1 VIGKRTLSGVERL
14 TASLQAVLGAA
25 AVEINQPLSRYTA
38 LRVGGP
44 ADLLV
49 KAGSVEM
56 LRQAVVLAREHGVPC
71 CVLGGGSNVLV
82 SDKGVR
88 GLVVLNRARGVT
100 FPRPASARGDEA
112 VEVHQVRAESGASFS
127 AVARQAVNRGLAGL
141 EWAASIPGSVGGAIV
156 GNAGAWGGD
165 VASTLVQAAILDVD
179 GTVTQWPVE
188 RFEYAY
194 RTSILKHH
202 ASCTTPVVLDGN
214 FALHQGRKAA
224 LRTRVAGM
232 SARRRASQPPGATC
246 GSVFKNPAGDY
257 AGRLIESA
265 GLKGTRRG
273 GAEIS
278 PLHANFIVNL
288 GGATASDV
296 KALIDLAR
304 ARVQAGF
311 GMTLELEIELL
322 GEW

>member
-1 VIGKRTLSGVERL
+1 VISERTYPGVKRLA
-14 TASLQAVLGAA
+14 ASLRAALGVT
-25 AVEINQPLSRYTA
+25 AVEANQSLSRYTA
-38 LRVGGP
+38 LRAGGP

-49 KAGSVEM
+49 KARSIEM
-56 LRQAVVLAREHGVPC
+56 LRQAVVLAWEHGVRC

-82 SDKGVR
+82 SDDGVR
-88 GLVVLNRARGVT
+88 GLIVLNRARGVT
-100 FPRPASARGDEA
+100 FPPPASPRREEG
-112 VEVHQVRAESGASFS
+112 VGVQQVKAESGVSFS
-127 AVARQAVNRGLAGL
+127 SLARQAVNRGLAGL

-165 VASTLVQAAILDVD
+165 VASTLVQATLLDTD
-179 GTVTQWPVE
+179 GTVAQWPVE

-202 ASCTTPVVLDGN
+202 ASSATAVVLDAK
-214 FALHQGRKAA
+214 FALHEASKAA
-224 LRTRVAGM
+224 LRMRVAGM
-232 SARRRASQPPGATC
+232 TARRRASQPPGATC
-246 GSVFKNPAGDY
+246 GSVFKNPTGGY
-257 AGRLIESA
+257 AGQLIEAA
-265 GLKGTRRG
+265 GLKGTRCG

-278 PLHANFIVNL
+278 PVHANFIVNL

-304 ARVQAGF
+304 ARVQADSGV
-311 GMTLELEIELL
+311 TLELEIELL